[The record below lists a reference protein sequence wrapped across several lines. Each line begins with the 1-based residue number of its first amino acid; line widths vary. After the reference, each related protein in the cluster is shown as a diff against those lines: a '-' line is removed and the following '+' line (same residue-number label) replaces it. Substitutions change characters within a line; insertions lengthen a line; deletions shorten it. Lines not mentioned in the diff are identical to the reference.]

1 MVRVSGP
8 AVAQSSHAGVASAV
22 RASSR
27 AKRVAKSAGDAGV
40 ASPVADRG
48 SKPRPRGKDPNAPK
62 KPCSSYM
69 LFSSARRRQ
78 AGGEGAAVSI
88 QRIAAEWRAL
98 SAEARRPYEHEATE
112 ERSRYAQLMAEY
124 NQGKPKKVGTA
135 RPKPPLTPYLLF
147 SFARRKDAG
156 KHESHNYTEVAKLI
170 DAKWKTLTDQ
180 QQEPYVQLAV
190 QDKLRFQLAMKL
202 NQEAKQEHSDLD
214 TQATAD
220 EQNLDDVELPFDESH
235 TLLDDD
241 DDDDNDAQNEF
252 GNHLDLTLQGVQMQ
266 LREATQLEIDQIAQ
280 AELRADEL
288 DPTAQSVLPA
298 NDADPLKGHLEA
310 EVQPDPKEEATE
322 QEEKEDEK
330 EKEEEKQEGV
340 ESSSCT

>member
-124 NQGKPKKVGTA
+124 NQGKPKK
-135 RPKPPLTPYLLF
+135 
-147 SFARRKDAG
+147 
-156 KHESHNYTEVAKLI
+156 
-170 DAKWKTLTDQ
+170 
-180 QQEPYVQLAV
+180 
-190 QDKLRFQLAMKL
+190 DKLRFQLAMKL